1 MMGVDI
7 QKNLLT
13 FYQVLLA
20 VIYFSAGLNKF
31 FNFPHLIGPPWLI
44 EELDKYGLGLFG
56 YFIALAQIFVGGF
69 LFFMRY
75 RLIAC
80 LMLLPMHICVF
91 IVPISLGWQ
100 GTPYINAVLLYM
112 LLHLIFSERD
122 GLIQLFQRPMSQLNT
137 GYNVTYWTVFVFLWM
152 VVILPWAIFMAGR

>member
-1 MMGVDI
+1 MSISI

-31 FNFPHLIGPPWLI
+31 FNFPHFIGPPWLI
-44 EELDKYGLGLFG
+44 DELEKYGLGLFG
-56 YFIALAQIFVGGF
+56 YFISFSQAFVGGF

-75 RLIAC
+75 RLAAC
-80 LMLLPMHICVF
+80 LMLFPMHICVF

-100 GTPYINAVLLYM
+100 GTPYVNAILLYM
-112 LLHLIFSERD
+112 LLHLIYSERD
-122 GLIQLFQRPMSQLNT
+122 GLIQLFNRPISQLNT
-137 GYNVTYWTVFVFLWM
+137 GHNVTYWIVFSFLWIF
-152 VVILPWAIFMAGR
+152 VILPWAIHITNR